1 MADNMSEDLKS
12 GALVYHRLPKPGKL
26 EIQATKPLGNQRD
39 LALAYSPGVAAACM
53 AIHDDPQEA
62 ATLTIRQNLVAVL
75 TNGTAEQ
82 IADLFAADAT
92 VEDPIGA
99 DIRNTRE
106 QLVEFYSIITGMDE
120 HVATLNWKKIAG
132 DTAVF
137 EFTLVTG
144 TADMRFEITP
154 IDIMV
159 FDADGKISSMRAVSA
174 RSSSIFSGMAC
185 RSLSTLPASSAYL
198 PPLSWAK

>member
-1 MADNMSEDLKS
+1 MTVEQEQTELSSK
-12 GALVYHRLPKPGKL
+12 
-26 EIQATKPLGNQRD
+26 I
-39 LALAYSPGVAAACM
+39 AAAVG
-53 AIHDDPQEA
+53 AYID
-62 ATLTIRQNLVAVL
+62 LL

-144 TADMRFEITP
+144 TSAMRFEITP

-159 FDADGKISSMRAVSA
+159 FDADGKISSMRAVWEPSD
-174 RSSSIFSGMAC
+174 
-185 RSLSTLPASSAYL
+185 LKQL
-198 PPLSWAK
+198 

>member
-1 MADNMSEDLKS
+1 MTVEQDQTELSSRIDATVQAYIDL
-12 GALVYHRLPKPGKL
+12 
-26 EIQATKPLGNQRD
+26 
-39 LALAYSPGVAAACM
+39 
-53 AIHDDPQEA
+53 
-62 ATLTIRQNLVAVL
+62 L

-99 DIRNTRE
+99 DIRDTRE
-106 QLVEFYSIITGMDE
+106 QLVEFYGIITGMDE

-159 FDADGKISSMRAVSA
+159 FDADGKVSSMRAVWEPSD
-174 RSSSIFSGMAC
+174 
-185 RSLSTLPASSAYL
+185 LKQL
-198 PPLSWAK
+198 

>member
-1 MADNMSEDLKS
+1 MTVEQEQTELSSKIDAAVGAYIDL
-12 GALVYHRLPKPGKL
+12 
-26 EIQATKPLGNQRD
+26 
-39 LALAYSPGVAAACM
+39 
-53 AIHDDPQEA
+53 
-62 ATLTIRQNLVAVL
+62 LTS
-75 TNGTAEQ
+75 GTAEQ

-144 TADMRFEITP
+144 TSDMRFEITP

-159 FDADGKISSMRAVSA
+159 FDADGKISSMRAVWEPSD
-174 RSSSIFSGMAC
+174 
-185 RSLSTLPASSAYL
+185 LKQL
-198 PPLSWAK
+198 

>member
-1 MADNMSEDLKS
+1 MTVEQDHTELSSRIDATVQAYIDL
-12 GALVYHRLPKPGKL
+12 
-26 EIQATKPLGNQRD
+26 
-39 LALAYSPGVAAACM
+39 
-53 AIHDDPQEA
+53 
-62 ATLTIRQNLVAVL
+62 LTD
-75 TNGTAEQ
+75 GTAEQ

-99 DIRNTRE
+99 DIRDTRE
-106 QLVEFYSIITGMDE
+106 QLVEFYGIITGMDE

-159 FDADGKISSMRAVSA
+159 FDADGKISSMRAVWEPSD
-174 RSSSIFSGMAC
+174 
-185 RSLSTLPASSAYL
+185 LKQL
-198 PPLSWAK
+198 

>member
-1 MADNMSEDLKS
+1 MTVEQDHTELSSRIDATVQAYIDL
-12 GALVYHRLPKPGKL
+12 
-26 EIQATKPLGNQRD
+26 
-39 LALAYSPGVAAACM
+39 
-53 AIHDDPQEA
+53 
-62 ATLTIRQNLVAVL
+62 L

-99 DIRNTRE
+99 DIRDTRE
-106 QLVEFYSIITGMDE
+106 QLVEFYGIITGMDE

-159 FDADGKISSMRAVSA
+159 FDADGKISSMRAVWEPSD
-174 RSSSIFSGMAC
+174 
-185 RSLSTLPASSAYL
+185 LKQL
-198 PPLSWAK
+198 

>member
-1 MADNMSEDLKS
+1 MTVEQEQTELSSKIDAAVGAYIDL
-12 GALVYHRLPKPGKL
+12 
-26 EIQATKPLGNQRD
+26 
-39 LALAYSPGVAAACM
+39 
-53 AIHDDPQEA
+53 
-62 ATLTIRQNLVAVL
+62 L

-144 TADMRFEITP
+144 TSDMRFEITP

-159 FDADGKISSMRAVSA
+159 FDADGKISSMRAV
-174 RSSSIFSGMAC
+174 
-185 RSLSTLPASSAYL
+185 
-198 PPLSWAK
+198 WAPSDLKQL

>member
-1 MADNMSEDLKS
+1 MTVEQDHTELSSRIDATVQAYIDL
-12 GALVYHRLPKPGKL
+12 
-26 EIQATKPLGNQRD
+26 
-39 LALAYSPGVAAACM
+39 
-53 AIHDDPQEA
+53 
-62 ATLTIRQNLVAVL
+62 L

-99 DIRNTRE
+99 DIRDTRE
-106 QLVEFYSIITGMDE
+106 QLVEFYGIITGMDE

-159 FDADGKISSMRAVSA
+159 FDADGKVSSMRAVWEPSD
-174 RSSSIFSGMAC
+174 
-185 RSLSTLPASSAYL
+185 LKQL
-198 PPLSWAK
+198 

>member
-1 MADNMSEDLKS
+1 MTVEQEQTELSSKIEA
-12 GALVYHRLPKPGKL
+12 A
-26 EIQATKPLGNQRD
+26 
-39 LALAYSPGVAAACM
+39 VAAY
-53 AIHDDPQEA
+53 IDL
-62 ATLTIRQNLVAVL
+62 LTS
-75 TNGTAEQ
+75 GTAEQ
-82 IADLFAADAT
+82 IADLYAPDAT

-99 DIRNTRE
+99 DISNTRDK
-106 QLVEFYSIITGMDE
+106 LVEFYSIITGMDE

-159 FDADGKISSMRAVSA
+159 FDADGKISSMRAVWEPSD
-174 RSSSIFSGMAC
+174 
-185 RSLSTLPASSAYL
+185 LKQL
-198 PPLSWAK
+198 